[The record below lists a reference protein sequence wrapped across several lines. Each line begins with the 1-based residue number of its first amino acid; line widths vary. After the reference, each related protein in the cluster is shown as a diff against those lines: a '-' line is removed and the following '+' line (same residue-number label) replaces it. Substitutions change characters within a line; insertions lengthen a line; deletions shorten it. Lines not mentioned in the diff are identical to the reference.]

1 MWILS
6 FLNRSQK
13 KAQLQCHCKDATVTM
28 KPLYLVEMISE
39 RVIDG
44 EKQNDKGQK
53 VNRFKMIRL
62 ADKILVK

>member
-1 MWILS
+1 
-6 FLNRSQK
+6 
-13 KAQLQCHCKDATVTM
+13 M